1 VILVDTS
8 VWVDHFRTGHS
19 TLVRLLE
26 DGVVLGHPWIIGELA
41 LGHLSERHE
50 VIRLLG
56 GLPQA
61 TVATEEEIMTLIDR
75 DRLYYR
81 MYPDGP
87 ARRAFQ
93 ADLPGRRARLEAPR
107 GVMTIALPGTGAN
120 GSSSHRPDIEGP
132 GGPSSEDSER
142 RFRRSS

>member
-1 VILVDTS
+1 MILVDTS

-41 LGHLSERHE
+41 LGHLSKRHE

-61 TVATEEEIMTLIDR
+61 TVATEEEIVTLIDR
-75 DRLYYR
+75 HRLYGLGIGLR
-81 MYPDGP
+81 
-87 ARRAFQ
+87 RRAVARGDATDRRRRTVDRRPTSSRCRLTPRLCHQ
-93 ADLPGRRARLEAPR
+93 PGR
-107 GVMTIALPGTGAN
+107 
-120 GSSSHRPDIEGP
+120 
-132 GGPSSEDSER
+132 
-142 RFRRSS
+142 

>member
-1 VILVDTS
+1 MILVDTS
-8 VWVDHFRTGHS
+8 VRVDHFRTGHS

-41 LGHLSERHE
+41 LGHLSQRHE

-75 DRLYYR
+75 HRLYGLGIGYLDAQVLAATQLTADAALWTGDR
-81 MYPDGP
+81 RLAVAASHLGCAIDPDDGTP
-87 ARRAFQ
+87 
-93 ADLPGRRARLEAPR
+93 DL
-107 GVMTIALPGTGAN
+107 
-120 GSSSHRPDIEGP
+120 S
-132 GGPSSEDSER
+132 
-142 RFRRSS
+142 